1 MVCVV
6 KNCTVGCSGVC
17 RALIYWSLL
26 SIQDLLYLRS
36 MDQILMHRF
45 YMVLQSPR
53 LFESFP
59 TVDDRARVRS
69 FASMVHSMRFQSGRS
84 HVTFSANVTLVG
96 FLARVLPSVVLQISL
111 RFEAFVAVLTF
122 VRFFARVS
130 SEMGFEVTFLAKFSV
145 TDGAF
150 IGFNAFVGVQVD
162 FISVP
167 LSKTFPASWIRAY
180 NFLLLMVEL
189 HMTI

>member
-1 MVCVV
+1 MV
-6 KNCTVGCSGVC
+6 KNCTVRCSGV
-17 RALIYWSLL
+17 RWPLIYWSLL
-26 SIQDLLYLRS
+26 SSQDLLYLRS
-36 MDQILMHRF
+36 IDQILMYRF

-53 LFESFP
+53 LFESLP

-69 FASMVHSMRFQSGRS
+69 FSSMVHSMRFQCRRS
-84 HVTFSANVTLVG
+84 HVTFAANVTLVG
-96 FLARVLPSVVLQISL
+96 FLARVLPSMVLQISL

-122 VRFFARVS
+122 VRFFSSVS
-130 SEMGFEVTFLAKFSV
+130 SEMGFEVTLLAKFSA

-150 IGFNAFVGVQVD
+150 IRFNAFVGVQVD